1 MMKKTITL
9 FFSIVILLN
18 GLSAQENLRIMNYNL
33 LFFPSSNPTK
43 HRHLKTIIDY
53 YQPDVLAVN
62 ELENFAGSNLLLDSA
77 LNVETARY
85 APCVFFPNTNIS
97 NFLYYN
103 TEKLA
108 FHSQQILYTLPRNTN
123 IYQLYYKNQDFDVYP
138 DTIFMRFMVVHY
150 KSSQGNENVIQRLNQ
165 SLTIR
170 NYLDNL
176 THVSNTFLLGDFN
189 MYTSTESGY
198 QALLA
203 DGKGKLIDPINRPGN
218 WSDNAG
224 FADIHTQSTRTI
236 SFDNGVTGGLDDR
249 FDFNLVTPDVM
260 TGWNGLKYV
269 NGSYEAVGND
279 GLHFNKS
286 LIAAPVNT
294 AAPENIIQ
302 ALYFMSDHLPV
313 MLEVETIPQNAAN
326 SIANFDYGT
335 YSFYDAAQQ
344 IIRFLRPQS
353 GRVSVYDLQGRFC
366 QSTRFLQSDE
376 VQIQLPEEHGLY
388 LIEVVGSDFRKTFKA
403 VKVN

>member
-1 MMKKTITL
+1 MKKVIS
-9 FFSIVILLN
+9 FFFGLAILLN
-18 GLSAQENLRIMNYNL
+18 ALSAQESLRIMNYNL

-43 HRHLKTIIDY
+43 HRHLKTILEY

-62 ELENFAGSNLLLDSA
+62 ELENFAGSKLILDSA
-77 LNVETARY
+77 LNVDSDKY

-108 FHSQQILYTLPRNTN
+108 FHSQQILYTQPRNTN
-123 IYQLYYKNQDFDVYP
+123 IYRLYYKNQNFELFP

-150 KSSQGNENVIQRLNQ
+150 KSSQGNDNVIQRLNQ

-176 THVSNTFLLGDFN
+176 PHVSNTFLLGDFN

-203 DGKGKLIDPINRPGN
+203 DGKGKLIDPINLPGN
-218 WSDNAG
+218 WSNNAS
-224 FADIHTQSTRTI
+224 FADIHTQSPRTI

-249 FDFNLVTPDVM
+249 FDFNLISPDVM

-279 GLHFNKS
+279 GQHFNKS

-326 SIANFDYGT
+326 SIANSDYGT
-335 YSFYDAAQQ
+335 YSFYDATEQM
-344 IIRFLRPQS
+344 IRFLRPQS
-353 GRVSVYDLQGRFC
+353 GIVNVYDLQGRYC
-366 QSTRFLQSDE
+366 HSSHFLQSSE

-388 LIEVVGSDFRKTFKA
+388 LIEVVGSTFRKTFKA